1 MGAGPGLAGAGGGM
15 GAAGGE
21 EGPPE
26 EAAGAAPEGG
36 AAGRAMRESA
46 YSRKLA
52 TILTSKK
59 KSNRSH

>member
-1 MGAGPGLAGAGGGM
+1 MGGSPSPGLG
-15 GAAGGE
+15 GAAGAPPAGAE

-26 EAAGAAPEGG
+26 EAAGEGG
-36 AAGRAMRESA
+36 AAGRAMRESM